1 MYDLIVLGGGPG
13 GYVAAERAGEAGL
26 KVLLVEKSHLGGVCL
41 NEGCIPTKT
50 LLNAAKNYVHA
61 KEGEFFGVTA
71 KEVTFSLT
79 KAMEWKQ
86 KVMETLRKGIAG
98 KMKSHHVEVVNG
110 NGELLKGNKVKVGDK
125 TYESKNVII
134 ATGSSPFVPPIPGH
148 DLPHVLT
155 STGILNITALPKKL
169 AVIGGGVIGMEF
181 ASFFDSL
188 GIEVHVFEM
197 LPKIIPFMDGEL
209 SKVLM
214 KELKN
219 TTVHLSTKVESISKD
234 KVNFSKDGKA
244 GSVEAD
250 MVLMSVGRRPN
261 VKGCG
266 FEAIGLDMDNRG
278 IVVDEQMRTNLPGVY
293 AIGDV
298 NGRSLLAH
306 SASRMGEVAVN
317 IILGKKDRMRYGAIP
332 WVVYSLPELAGCGM
346 TEDMLKEKN
355 IPYKKASMPLRAS
368 GRYMAENGLA
378 APGICK
384 VLAHAETDVLLGV
397 HMVGGACSEMI
408 YGVGV
413 MLETELR
420 VQDIKEIVFPHPTVA
435 EIIKDTLWELK

>member
-1 MYDLIVLGGGPG
+1 
-13 GYVAAERAGEAGL
+13 
-26 KVLLVEKSHLGGVCL
+26 
-41 NEGCIPTKT
+41 
-50 LLNAAKNYVHA
+50 
-61 KEGEFFGVTA
+61 
-71 KEVTFSLT
+71 
-79 KAMEWKQ
+79 
-86 KVMETLRKGIAG
+86 
-98 KMKSHHVEVVNG
+98 
-110 NGELLKGNKVKVGDK
+110 
-125 TYESKNVII
+125 
-134 ATGSSPFVPPIPGH
+134 
-148 DLPHVLT
+148 
-155 STGILNITALPKKL
+155 
-169 AVIGGGVIGMEF
+169 
-181 ASFFDSL
+181 
-188 GIEVHVFEM
+188 
-197 LPKIIPFMDGEL
+197 MDGEL

-219 TTVHLSTKVESISKD
+219 TKVHLSTKVESISKD
-234 KVNFSKDGKA
+234 KVNFTKDGQA

-266 FEAIGLDMDNRG
+266 FETLGLDMNNSG
-278 IVVDEQMRTNLPGVY
+278 IVVDEQMRTNLPGVF

-317 IILGKKDRMRYGAIP
+317 TILGKKDRMRYGAIP

-355 IPYKKASMPLRAS
+355 IPFKKASLPLRAS

-384 VLAHAETDVLLGV
+384 VLAHAETGVLLGV

-408 YGVGV
+408 YGVSV